1 MLLGGYMLHA
11 YSTYGRFRLLEP
23 VLEPREKFLRTAH
36 SLLNISWLTL
46 GRALKLDT

>member
-1 MLLGGYMLHA
+1 MAIWYT
-11 YSTYGRFRLLEP
+11 STYDVCLVFRLLEP

-46 GRALKLDT
+46 GPALKLDT